1 MQTQY
6 STRNQERQKGFDE
19 SLCPPAP
26 SESPST
32 GFDHA
37 SQVFWGRFADLRPAG
52 LPIYVPPTCRFTSD
66 QIRPNVRN
74 HSVNPHLRQKTAATI
89 LYILSYSL
97 APALHI
103 PHVHT
108 YTTPFFYFSSILL
121 TLPVFILYNVLT
133 FDSHG
138 LIRRLGRLLSG
149 PVSTLLILL
158 STPRHMLSLEMG
170 STVGVAGLSVEL
182 NDAS

>member
-1 MQTQY
+1 MQV
-6 STRNQERQKGFDE
+6 SF
-19 SLCPPAP
+19 
-26 SESPST
+26 ESPST

-52 LPIYVPPTCRFTSD
+52 LPIYVPSTCRFASDPIRSTS
-66 QIRPNVRN
+66 RN
-74 HSVNPHLRQKTAATI
+74 CSGKPYFRRKTAATI

-97 APALHI
+97 TPALHI

-108 YTTPFFYFSSILL
+108 HTTPFLYFSSNLL
-121 TLPVFILYNVLT
+121 TLPAFILYNVLT

-149 PVSTLLILL
+149 PVSTRLILL
-158 STPRHMLSLEMG
+158 SAPRHMLSLEMG
-170 STVGVAGLSVEL
+170 SAVGVLVSR
-182 NDAS
+182 